1 MARSPSD
8 EAWRSRWRWSITP
21 FSIAGMP
28 LRIHVSTL
36 VVLLML
42 RPYTFS
48 LLAWLTWIAM
58 VALHEVGHGV
68 LVRREGGRVVEL
80 AVHGL
85 GGECSYV
92 GVRSQEGVER
102 VAWGGVLAQALLFVV
117 VGALYLARVPIP
129 APVVHVALGVNLS
142 SIVFN
147 LIPIA
152 PLDGAYAWPL
162 LGRWWRRAR
171 QRRATA
177 ARAKQR
183 AEQQDK
189 QLTARDAALD
199 DLRDVRDTREADE
212 VIARVTGIPTDA
224 DR

>member
-1 MARSPSD
+1 MASPPPS
-8 EAWRSRWRWSITP
+8 ERWRWSITP

-28 LRIHVSTL
+28 LRIHVSAL
-36 VVLLML
+36 VVFLML

-92 GVRSQEGVER
+92 GVRSQEGIER
-102 VAWGGVLAQALLFVV
+102 VAWGGVLAQSLLLLV
-117 VGALYLARVPIP
+117 VGALYLLRVAVP
-129 APVVHVALGVNLS
+129 APVLHVAISVNLS
-142 SIVFN
+142 SILFN

-152 PLDGAYAWPL
+152 PLDGAHAWPL
-162 LGRWWRRAR
+162 LARWWRRAR

-177 ARAKQR
+177 ARAKERKQ
-183 AEQQDK
+183 EQAK
-189 QLTARDAALD
+189 QLTQRDAALD
-199 DLRDVRDTREADE
+199 QLHDVKDTRQADE
-212 VIARVTGIPTDA
+212 LIARVTGIPTDV